1 MLKIADVELLF
12 TREPPL
18 NVRDYP
24 EMVKVG
30 FEDHFVQVIY
40 LCSTSEK
47 ENKSIWNVQTLT
59 NAALYAA
66 QAAHFKCIFET
77 KIVFSAG
84 VGWWLLPGASWW
96 INSNLHLMV
105 KSCDPQSLGVLF
117 YLKFNSF
124 KMKWRRWY
132 IFKRF
137 GKLETNLLYSSFKNF
152 FGVSW
157 LVLTSSMIY
166 NSQKSKVYF
175 LLSTQ

>member
-1 MLKIADVELLF
+1 MRIKDCNDVEN
-12 TREPPL
+12 RRCWAVVHKRAPIKRL
-18 NVRDYP
+18 NVCDYP

-105 KSCDPQSLGVLF
+105 KSCDPTSFGQLF
-117 YLKFNSF
+117 QNE
-124 KMKWRRWY
+124 MKTVIYFEEIWE
-132 IFKRF
+132 IGNQFT
-137 GKLETNLLYSSFKNF
+137 LF
-152 FGVSW
+152 F
-157 LVLTSSMIY
+157 L
-166 NSQKSKVYF
+166 
-175 LLSTQ
+175 